1 MSDGSRFPVNL
12 LTQSKADRLA
22 YFKSYTIAHPALK
35 KLDARLKRIIE
46 EPGDAGLIFVYGPT
60 GVGKSTLMDRV
71 AARLEVEDAP
81 GSGRATLPVLELEAS
96 APEQGNFHWGQ
107 FYRQALIELETPFHR
122 AACDEEGGRSGGA
135 EAGTEASGR
144 SAEAEAERCALDKQM
159 YSSARENAVR
169 YGARK

>member
-81 GSGRATLPVLELEAS
+81 GSGRATLPVLKLEAS

-107 FYRQALIELETPFHR
+107 FYRQALIELEMPFLREKMEYSDGPVYFDR
-122 AACDEEGGRSGGA
+122 AGNLLIGKRHPVQELRETV
-135 EAGTEASGR
+135 EK
-144 SAEAEAERCALDKQM
+144 AL
-159 YSSARENAVR
+159 R
-169 YGARK
+169 YRRPKAFLIDYC